1 MAGSAAHPH
10 RRGRRRYNVNIDY
23 VPHVY
28 KGSLKRDMRVDN
40 VRGVLIILVVIG
52 HFLLPLYQTRLIN
65 NITYLI
71 YSFHMPCFIMI
82 SGFYAKSLYKNGSF
96 RWGKVVQLL
105 WLYFVFKMLVNIT
118 EGMLEGYIP
127 LFPDFVRESGA
138 PWYLM
143 ALTFWYAT
151 VPIVKNFRVYPMN
164 VLFLGLIILIS
175 TFIKYYVSPGSFL
188 SLDRT
193 ISFAPFFYIG
203 YFYSQENLDVY
214 LASKGRRII
223 DAVGIISAAA
233 VFFLMYDLLMIYNLV
248 VYGADYIRYHESIY
262 TQAWLI
268 NIVWYIMAFC
278 MSMTLIGLMLN
289 RKMLILTT
297 LGQRTLQIYI
307 LHRPI
312 RDLCQYFGFYD
323 HINPHSKLNVLFVL
337 VFATALTVLLGTKP
351 VNLLF
356 NYVRTAPDRL
366 LTKLKAL

>member
-1 MAGSAAHPH
+1 MEGRAAHLH

-82 SGFYAKSLYKNGSF
+82 SGFYAKSLYKNGRF

-118 EGMLEGYIP
+118 EGLLAGYIP
-127 LFPDFVRESGA
+127 LFPDFFSESGA

-143 ALTFWYAT
+143 ALVIWYST
-151 VPIVKNFRVYPMN
+151 VPLVKNLREYPSN
-164 VLFLGLIILIS
+164 VIFLGLMILFC
-175 TFIKYYVSPGSFL
+175 TFIKYYISPGSFL
-188 SLDRT
+188 SLDRV
-193 ISFAPFFYIG
+193 ISFAPFFYMG

-214 LASKGRRII
+214 LKSKGRKVI
-223 DAVGIISAAA
+223 DTCGICFAVAI
-233 VFFLMYDLLMIYNLV
+233 FFLMYDLFMIYNLV
-248 VYGADYIRYHESIY
+248 VYGADYRRYHETIY
-262 TQAWLI
+262 SQAWLI
-268 NIVWYIMAFC
+268 NLVWYFIAFC
-278 MSMTLIGLMLN
+278 MSLTLMGIMLN
-289 RKMLILTT
+289 RRMFILTT

-337 VFATALTVLLGTKP
+337 AFATVLAILLGSKP
-351 VNLLF
+351 VNVLF

-366 LTKLKAL
+366 LVKLRAL